1 MNIQQGTDG
10 SVDIASII
18 ESQATFS
25 CFAKSSISTT
35 AVQLTSS
42 SVPANKGV
50 LIKASNSNTGT
61 VYVGASSSVT
71 RGTTDATDGLELG
84 AGEAVTVEANNAN
97 LIYLIAS
104 AAGQRVSAMIV

>member
-18 ESQATFS
+18 ESQASFS
-25 CFAKSSISTT
+25 CFAKSSITTT
-35 AVQLTSS
+35 AVQLTAS

-50 LIKASNSNTGT
+50 LVKASNSNTGT

-71 RGTTDATDGLELG
+71 RGTVDATDGFELG
-84 AGEAVTVEANNAN
+84 AGEAVSLEANNAN
-97 LIYLIAS
+97 LIWLIGS
-104 AAGQRVSAMIV
+104 AAGQRVSAMVL